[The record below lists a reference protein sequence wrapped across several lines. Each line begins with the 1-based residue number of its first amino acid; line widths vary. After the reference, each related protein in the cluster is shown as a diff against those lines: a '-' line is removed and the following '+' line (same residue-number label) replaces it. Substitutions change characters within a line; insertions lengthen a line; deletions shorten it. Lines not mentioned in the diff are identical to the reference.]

1 MPDLSIFPAD
11 SSPREKHLRD
21 HRSISLALF
30 RTQKYETRNF
40 VPVDPSKRRAR
51 NVGPFRMG
59 IGPRMRKT
67 GSVGGPVPLSLSSAV
82 ADISR
87 AVPREELRV
96 LVPRRGAERER
107 ERGTRGFY
115 YGAPS
120 PINRSL
126 W

>member
-1 MPDLSIFPAD
+1 MRKEHASPFP
-11 SSPREKHLRD
+11 
-21 HRSISLALF
+21 
-30 RTQKYETRNF
+30 
-40 VPVDPSKRRAR
+40 V
-51 NVGPFRMG
+51 G
-59 IGPRMRKT
+59 IGPRVRKT
-67 GSVGGPVPLSLSSAV
+67 GSVGGPVPPPPPPPRSSAV

-87 AVPREELRV
+87 AVPREKLRV
-96 LVPRRGAERER
+96 LVPRRGAGRER